1 MGNNQFEPFGE
12 PVAYSLRDMVARDG
26 EQGLGSRLLLRSG
39 VGLFW
44 TLVAAVMVMRV
55 AYFDPD
61 FAEKFG
67 AVASIARYLRS
78 VFA

>member
-1 MGNNQFEPFGE
+1 MSDSQFEPFGE
-12 PVAYSLRDMVARDG
+12 PVAHSLRDMLAQNG

-44 TLVAAVMVMRV
+44 ALVAGVMVMRV

-67 AVASIARYLRS
+67 AVASIAKYLHS
-78 VFA
+78 FFA